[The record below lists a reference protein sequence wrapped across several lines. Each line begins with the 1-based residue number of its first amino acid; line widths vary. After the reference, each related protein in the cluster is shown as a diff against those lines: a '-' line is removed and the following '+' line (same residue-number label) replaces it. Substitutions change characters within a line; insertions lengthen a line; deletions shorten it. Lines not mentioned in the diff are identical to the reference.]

1 MSRDMRRAT
10 TVVAVAGL
18 VVLALL
24 LQDRRSV
31 ERGNRLYHEGDV
43 PSAAETYA
51 GALDGRGDASA
62 TTYNLGTALI
72 SLDRDSAGAVLRAA
86 AQSEDRAVRQKS
98 LYNLGYQLITSLGG
112 LMTVDSTQAILVEA
126 VAVGR
131 EALRLDPTDEDA
143 RWNLAVAQ
151 RRLDAMIP
159 PGDDTGRQSSGE
171 SDDEVAMNNPEMA
184 RSEDSPAESGVE
196 PEDPRAADNPG
207 ERSGPRQG
215 AREAWATQD
224 PGPLTREEALG
235 LLSDLRDDP
244 ELLLRGILWSHRPD
258 VAWWS
263 GQPYPGGRW

>member
-1 MSRDMRRAT
+1 MSRDVRRAT
-10 TVVAVAGL
+10 ATVAIAGL
-18 VVLALL
+18 IVLALL

-31 ERGNRLYHEGDV
+31 EHGNRLYHQGDV
-43 PSAAETYA
+43 QRAARIYEGTGTA
-51 GALDGRGDASA
+51 
-62 TTYNLGTALI
+62 YNLGTALI
-72 SLDRDSAGAVLRAA
+72 SLDRDSAGAVLRTAA
-86 AQSEDRAVRQKS
+86 ESDDRAVRQKS

-112 LMTVDSTQAILVEA
+112 LMTSDSTEAILVEA

-131 EALRLDPTDEDA
+131 EALRLDPTDADA

-171 SDDEVAMNNPEMA
+171 SDDEVAMNNPELA
-184 RSEDSPAESGVE
+184 RSEDSPAESGLE
-196 PEDPRAADNPG
+196 PEDPRAAENQG

-215 AREAWATQD
+215 AREAWASQD
-224 PGPLTREEALG
+224 PGPLTRDEALS
-235 LLSDLRDDP
+235 LLADLRDDP